1 MMELLPMSL
10 TRAIWL
16 FLISAILL
24 CSIQV
29 PCFIG
34 SAANFSN
41 ETDRLSLLR
50 FKDLVTDDPLNSLSS
65 WNDTLH
71 FCYWQGITCG
81 GLRHPQRVTALNLT
95 SQNLVGRISPFIG
108 NLTFLRIINL
118 AKNSFHGTI
127 PEEIG
132 RLRRLRYLSLTNNTF
147 IGEIPANLT
156 HCLKL
161 KAVDLYGNQLAGRIP
176 TELGNLSSLTVL
188 LLSTNSLEGS
198 IPDDL
203 CQLVNLEILGIGRN
217 ELSEYAMGG
226 KPSTQG
232 DVYSYG
238 ILLLEM
244 ITGKGPTNDMF
255 KNNLTLHHFAKL
267 ALPEQV
273 MKIVDPRLL
282 EAEAEVTQSNRNHID
297 RRNRM
302 GDCLISM
309 IRIGVICST
318 ESPRERMDIKDVLT
332 EMHAIKDL
340 YLGNAIHREKVWSQ
354 LLDEGPSYINHY

>member
-1 MMELLPMSL
+1 MRGFMSECEAMRNIRHPNIVRIL
-10 TRAIWL
+10 TCCSSIDFKGLDFKALVYEYMPHGSLDKWLHTDGREPLWRNLNFSERLNIAIDVA
-16 FLISAILL
+16 SALVYLCRRSIIHRDITPGNILL
-24 CSIQV
+24 DGAMV
-29 PCFIG
+29 
-34 SAANFSN
+34 A
-41 ETDRLSLLR
+41 
-50 FKDLVTDDPLNSLSS
+50 
-65 WNDTLH
+65 
-71 FCYWQGITCG
+71 
-81 GLRHPQRVTALNLT
+81 RV
-95 SQNLVGRISPFIG
+95 GDFG
-108 NLTFLRIINL
+108 L
-118 AKNSFHGTI
+118 AK
-127 PEEIG
+127 
-132 RLRRLRYLSLTNNTF
+132 L
-147 IGEIPANLT
+147 
-156 HCLKL
+156 
-161 KAVDLYGNQLAGRIP
+161 LAEVAKTR
-176 TELGNLSSLTVL
+176 TVVMM
-188 LLSTNSLEGS
+188 GS
-198 IPDDL
+198 VGYIAP
-203 CQLVNLEILGIGRN
+203 
-217 ELSEYAMGG
+217 EYAMGG